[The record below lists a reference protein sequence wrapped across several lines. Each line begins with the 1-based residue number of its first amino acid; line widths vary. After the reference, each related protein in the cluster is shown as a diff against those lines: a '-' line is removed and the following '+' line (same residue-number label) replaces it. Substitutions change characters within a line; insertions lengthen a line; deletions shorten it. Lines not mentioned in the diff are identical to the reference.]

1 MEPLRIALRYLLA
14 KRGSNVVSV
23 ISLISVTGVGVA
35 AMAIV
40 CVLSV
45 FNGFAILAM
54 SQTDTL
60 TPDLRVD
67 PLYGKVIDG
76 IDSVTALISAV
87 PHVRAVVPVLEERA
101 LAKCGS
107 RQMPVR
113 IKGVADNYANVT
125 SIDRVVKSDGMFV
138 LSDSVLGPVATLSV
152 GSAVGLQVRP
162 GVDSYVDIYV
172 PRRRGRINPANPSAS
187 FLSGMFAVGGDF
199 QADDAESDAELV
211 VLTFGEAARLLD
223 RNNAASAIEIGLEP
237 GADADNV
244 ADVLRERLGNTLSVS
259 TRRQQQQTSMRMIAI
274 EKWITFAML
283 AFILTI
289 ASFNIISTLSMM
301 VIEKTD
307 NIRTLYA
314 MGATRSFIGSI
325 FRYEGWLISLA
336 GGAGGVVAGV
346 VLCLMQQWFG
356 FIKLGGDHQVMVT
369 DVYPVRVEV
378 VDILVVLLLVAA
390 IGWITSA
397 VAAAFS
403 RHRLG
408 LSSAGSHCSGG

>member
-14 KRGSNVVSV
+14 KRGRNVVSV

-67 PLYGKVIDG
+67 PLYGKAIDG

-113 IKGVADNYANVT
+113 IKGVTDNYANVT

-187 FLSGMFAVGGDF
+187 FLSGMFAVGGVF
-199 QADDAESDAELV
+199 QADDAETDADLV
-211 VLTFGEAARLLD
+211 LLPFGEAARLLD

-244 ADVLRERLGNTLSVS
+244 VDVLRERLGNTLSVS

-346 VLCLMQQWFG
+346 VLCLMQQWLG

>member
-45 FNGFAILAM
+45 FNGFAILAR

-60 TPDLRVD
+60 TPDLRVA
-67 PLYGKVIDG
+67 PLYGKAIEG

-87 PHVRAVVPVLEERA
+87 PHVKAVVPVLEERA

-113 IKGVADNYANVT
+113 IKGVTDNYANVT
-125 SIDRVVKSDGMFV
+125 SIDSVVKSDGMFV

-172 PRRRGRINPANPSAS
+172 PRRRGRINLANPSAS
-187 FLSGMFAVGGDF
+187 FLSGTFAVGGVF
-199 QADDAESDAELV
+199 QADDAETDADLV
-211 VLTFGEAARLLD
+211 LLPFGEAARLLD
-223 RNNAASAIEIGLEP
+223 RDNAASAIEIGLEP

>member
-45 FNGFAILAM
+45 FNGFAILAR

-60 TPDLRVD
+60 TPDLRVA
-67 PLYGKVIDG
+67 PLYGKAIEG

-113 IKGVADNYANVT
+113 IKGVTDNYANVT

-138 LSDSVLGPVATLSV
+138 LSDSVLGPVVTLSV

-187 FLSGMFAVGGDF
+187 FLSGTFAVGGVF
-199 QADDAESDAELV
+199 QADDAETDADLV
-211 VLTFGEAARLLD
+211 LLPFGEAARLLD
-223 RNNAASAIEIGLEP
+223 RDNASSAIEIGLEP

-314 MGATRSFIGSI
+314 LGATRSFIGSV

-336 GGAGGVVAGV
+336 GGAGGVAAGV

-356 FIKLGGDHQVMVT
+356 IIKLGGDHQVMVT
-369 DVYPVRVEV
+369 DVYPVRVEA

-408 LSSAGSHCSGG
+408 LSSAGSLCSGG

>member
-45 FNGFAILAM
+45 FNGFAILAR

-60 TPDLRVD
+60 TPDLRVA
-67 PLYGKVIDG
+67 PLYGKAIEG

-113 IKGVADNYANVT
+113 IKGVTDNYANVT

-138 LSDSVLGPVATLSV
+138 LSDSVLGPVVTLSV

-187 FLSGMFAVGGDF
+187 FLSGTFAVGGVF
-199 QADDAESDAELV
+199 QADDAETDADLV
-211 VLTFGEAARLLD
+211 LLPFGEAARLLD

>member
-45 FNGFAILAM
+45 FNGFAILAR

-67 PLYGKVIDG
+67 PSYGKAIDG

-113 IKGVADNYANVT
+113 IKGVTDNYANVT

-187 FLSGMFAVGGDF
+187 FLSGMFAVGGVF
-199 QADDAESDAELV
+199 QADDAETDADLV
-211 VLTFGEAARLLD
+211 LLPFGEAARLLD
-223 RNNAASAIEIGLEP
+223 RDNAASAIEIGLEP

>member
-45 FNGFAILAM
+45 FNGFAILAR

-67 PLYGKVIDG
+67 PLYGKAIEG

-87 PHVRAVVPVLEERA
+87 PHVNAVVPVLEERA

-113 IKGVADNYANVT
+113 IKGVTDNYANVT
-125 SIDRVVKSDGMFV
+125 SIDSVVKSDGMFV

-187 FLSGMFAVGGDF
+187 FLSGTFAVGGVF
-199 QADDAESDAELV
+199 QADDAETDADLV
-211 VLTFGEAARLLD
+211 LLPFGEAARLLD
-223 RNNAASAIEIGLEP
+223 RGNAASAIEIGLEP

-314 MGATRSFIGSI
+314 LGATRSFIGSI

-408 LSSAGSHCSGG
+408 LSSAGSLCSGG

>member
-14 KRGSNVVSV
+14 KRGRNVVSV

-67 PLYGKVIDG
+67 PLYGKAIDG

-113 IKGVADNYANVT
+113 IKGVTDNYANVT

-187 FLSGMFAVGGDF
+187 FLSGMFAVGGVF
-199 QADDAESDAELV
+199 QADDAETDADLV
-211 VLTFGEAARLLD
+211 LLPFGEAARLLD
-223 RNNAASAIEIGLEP
+223 RDNAASAIEIGLEP

-346 VLCLMQQWFG
+346 VLCLMQQWLG

>member
-14 KRGSNVVSV
+14 KRGRNVVSV

-45 FNGFAILAM
+45 FNGFAILAR

-60 TPDLRVD
+60 IPDLRVD
-67 PLYGKVIDG
+67 PLYGKAIGG

-113 IKGVADNYANVT
+113 IKGVTDNYANVT

-187 FLSGMFAVGGDF
+187 FLSGMFAVGGVF
-199 QADDAESDAELV
+199 QADDAETDADLV
-211 VLTFGEAARLLD
+211 LLPFGEAARLLD
-223 RNNAASAIEIGLEP
+223 RDNAASAIEIGLEP

-346 VLCLMQQWFG
+346 VLCLMQQWLG

>member
-14 KRGSNVVSV
+14 KRGRNVVSV

-45 FNGFAILAM
+45 FNGFAILAR

-60 TPDLRVD
+60 IPDLRVD
-67 PLYGKVIDG
+67 PLYGKAIDG

-113 IKGVADNYANVT
+113 IKGVTDNYANVT

-187 FLSGMFAVGGDF
+187 FLSGMFAVGGVF
-199 QADDAESDAELV
+199 QADDAETDADLV
-211 VLTFGEAARLLD
+211 LLPFGEAARLLD
-223 RNNAASAIEIGLEP
+223 RDNAASAIEIGLEP

-346 VLCLMQQWFG
+346 VLCLMQQWLG

>member
-187 FLSGMFAVGGDF
+187 FLSGMFAVGGVF
-199 QADDAESDAELV
+199 QADDAETDADLV
-211 VLTFGEAARLLD
+211 LLPFGEAARLLD

-346 VLCLMQQWFG
+346 VL
-356 FIKLGGDHQVMVT
+356 
-369 DVYPVRVEV
+369 
-378 VDILVVLLLVAA
+378 
-390 IGWITSA
+390 
-397 VAAAFS
+397 
-403 RHRLG
+403 
-408 LSSAGSHCSGG
+408 

>member
-45 FNGFAILAM
+45 FNGFAILAR

-67 PLYGKVIDG
+67 PLYGKAIEG
-76 IDSVTALISAV
+76 IDSVAALISAV

-113 IKGVADNYANVT
+113 IKGVTDNYANVT
-125 SIDRVVKSDGMFV
+125 SIDSVVKSDGMFV

-187 FLSGMFAVGGDF
+187 FLSGTFAVGGVF
-199 QADDAESDAELV
+199 QADDAETDADLV
-211 VLTFGEAARLLD
+211 LLPFGEAARLLD
-223 RNNAASAIEIGLEP
+223 RDNAASAIEIGLEP

-314 MGATRSFIGSI
+314 LGANRSFIGSI

>member
-1 MEPLRIALRYLLA
+1 MF
-14 KRGSNVVSV
+14 G
-23 ISLISVTGVGVA
+23 
-35 AMAIV
+35 AI
-40 CVLSV
+40 CLGRLTSWM
-45 FNGFAILAM
+45 NKTFAIY
-54 SQTDTL
+54 TL
-60 TPDLRVD
+60 
-67 PLYGKVIDG
+67 GCKVNQEE
-76 IDSVTALISAV
+76 SA
-87 PHVRAVVPVLEERA
+87 A
-101 LAKCGS
+101 LANVFVEHGW
-107 RQMPVR
+107 RQLP
-113 IKGVADNYANVT
+113 
-125 SIDRVVKSDGMFV
+125 
-138 LSDSVLGPVATLSV
+138 
-152 GSAVGLQVRP
+152 
-162 GVDSYVDIYV
+162 
-172 PRRRGRINPANPSAS
+172 
-187 FLSGMFAVGGDF
+187 
-199 QADDAESDAELV
+199 
-211 VLTFGEAARLLD
+211 FGEAARLLD

-356 FIKLGGDHQVMVT
+356 FVKLGGDHQVMVT

>member
-14 KRGSNVVSV
+14 KRGRNVVSV

-45 FNGFAILAM
+45 FNGFAILAR

-67 PLYGKVIDG
+67 PLYGKAIGG

-113 IKGVADNYANVT
+113 IKGVTDNYANVT

-187 FLSGMFAVGGDF
+187 FLSGMFAVGGVF
-199 QADDAESDAELV
+199 QADDAETDADLV
-211 VLTFGEAARLLD
+211 LLPFGEAARLLD

-244 ADVLRERLGNTLSVS
+244 VDVLRERLGNTLSVS

>member
-14 KRGSNVVSV
+14 KRGRNVVSV

-45 FNGFAILAM
+45 FNGFAILAR

-60 TPDLRVD
+60 IPDLRVD
-67 PLYGKVIDG
+67 PLYGKAIGG

-113 IKGVADNYANVT
+113 IKGVTDNYANVT

-187 FLSGMFAVGGDF
+187 FLSGMFAVGGVF
-199 QADDAESDAELV
+199 QADDAETDADLV
-211 VLTFGEAARLLD
+211 LLPFGEAARLLD
-223 RNNAASAIEIGLEP
+223 RDNAASAIEIGLEP